1 MIMAGISISP
11 AIMNEQQK
19 KNGNEA
25 HNRDPAQG
33 RSAKMEKRSFKV
45 EEQFCD
51 ECALAL
57 RRFIGHLD
65 GVESIEV
72 ENKMIAVVFNPSKMP
87 DQELDR
93 ITKDSL
99 EKLGHTLIE

>member
-1 MIMAGISISP
+1 
-11 AIMNEQQK
+11 
-19 KNGNEA
+19 
-25 HNRDPAQG
+25 
-33 RSAKMEKRSFKV
+33 MEKRSFKV

-65 GVESIEV
+65 GVESIDV
-72 ENKMIAVVFNPSKMP
+72 ENKMIAVSFNPAKMP
-87 DQELDR
+87 EERFDR

-99 EKLGHTLIE
+99 EKLGHKLIE

>member
-1 MIMAGISISP
+1 M
-11 AIMNEQQK
+11 K
-19 KNGNEA
+19 
-25 HNRDPAQG
+25 G
-33 RSAKMEKRSFKV
+33 RLITMEKRSFKV

-65 GVESIEV
+65 GIESIEV
-72 ENKMIAVVFNPSKMP
+72 ENKMIAVSFNPTKMP
-87 DQELDR
+87 EERLDR

-99 EKLGHTLIE
+99 EKLGHKLIE

>member
-1 MIMAGISISP
+1 M
-11 AIMNEQQK
+11 K
-19 KNGNEA
+19 
-25 HNRDPAQG
+25 G
-33 RSAKMEKRSFKV
+33 RSADMEKRSFKV

-65 GVESIEV
+65 GVESIDV
-72 ENKMIAVVFNPSKMP
+72 ENKMIAVSFNPAKMP
-87 DQELDR
+87 EERLDR

-99 EKLGHTLIE
+99 EKLGHKLIE